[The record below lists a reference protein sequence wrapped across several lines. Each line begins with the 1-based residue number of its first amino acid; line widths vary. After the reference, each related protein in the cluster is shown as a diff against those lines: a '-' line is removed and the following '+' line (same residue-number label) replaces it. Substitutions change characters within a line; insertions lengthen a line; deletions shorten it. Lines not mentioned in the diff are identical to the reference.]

1 MIDGRELER
10 RCVEARAVRRADAW
24 RHVEGL
30 CEAIEELR
38 VERRALV
45 AFLAAVQD
53 GSYEEQMRAMDELDR
68 LGLVP

>member
-53 GSYEEQMRAMDELDR
+53 GYEEQMRAMDELDR

>member
-38 VERRALV
+38 SERRALV
-45 AFLAAVQD
+45 RLLAATRID
-53 GSYEEQMRAMDELDR
+53 DEAEWSAALAEVER